1 MLFLC
6 HTDGT
11 KPQLPKIG
19 LTVISSCALNSV
31 MKNRR
36 QRSPGV
42 IAAVDAAGS
51 MTGLGKLLG
60 ITAQAVAGWSVVPTK
75 RVSEIERVTGVK
87 RSLLRPDIYPEERE
101 VKTKRIRK
109 TIDMDVRNMT
119 MQELRAHLQ
128 KLVDAGES
136 SSEEM
141 GKLFSKHC
149 SSCKDYGISRQ
160 SSSSDAR

>member
-1 MLFLC
+1 M
-6 HTDGT
+6 
-11 KPQLPKIG
+11 
-19 LTVISSCALNSV
+19 
-31 MKNRR
+31 
-36 QRSPGV
+36 
-42 IAAVDAAGS
+42 
-51 MTGLGKLLG
+51 
-60 ITAQAVAGWSVVPTK
+60 
-75 RVSEIERVTGVK
+75 TGVK